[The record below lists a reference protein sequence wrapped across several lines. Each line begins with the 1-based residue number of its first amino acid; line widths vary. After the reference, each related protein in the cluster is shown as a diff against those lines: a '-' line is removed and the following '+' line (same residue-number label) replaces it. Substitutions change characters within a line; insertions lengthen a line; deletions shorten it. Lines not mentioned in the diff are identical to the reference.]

1 MKLAQLS
8 GTRRTGDDAERIAE
22 RYLTRQGLALV
33 ARNYRC
39 RYGEIDLIMRQA
51 ETLVFVEVRLR
62 KAASGNADFG
72 GAIASITASK
82 QAKLIATAQHYLS
95 GMKAL
100 PRCRFDAV
108 LLSRLDVKNIEWLPN
123 AFEA

>member
-1 MKLAQLS
+1 VNPLPLL
-8 GTRRTGDDAERIAE
+8 GTRKSGDDAERFAE
-22 RYLTRQGLALV
+22 RFLVGHGLTLV

-39 RYGEIDLIMRQA
+39 RYGEIDLVMRHG

-62 KAASGNADFG
+62 KRMADKADFG

-82 QAKLIATAQHYLS
+82 QAKIIATAQHYLS
-95 GMKAL
+95 GLREL
-100 PRCRFDAV
+100 PPCRFDAV
-108 LLSRLDVKNIEWLPN
+108 LLNGLNVNSVEWLPN